1 MFAAG
6 AALTSSTRSPD
17 SLRIGTPP
25 PPQRRLK
32 ACRLRPPACT
42 RGRNPPRFRHP
53 HPSRLKRRRVPHR
66 QPGRS
71 RTPDRQTR
79 RRQRHDSRNSR
90 VPLRHVHSSLPPL
103 RQRGHLWE
111 LHPPRLQRPP
121 HRFHARARPLR
132 HRGSGHQLHLPKR
145 RSPRHLCGHSNP
157 RLRRLR
163 PGQRRRYRLTM
174 TTPSRKTR
182 SSSIPTRRTSTR
194 SSWSHP
200 RIRSGLLRRAASRR
214 SS

>member
-17 SLRIGTPP
+17 SLRIGTRPP
-25 PPQRRLK
+25 LRRRLK

-42 RGRNPPRFRHP
+42 PDRNPPRFRHP
-53 HPSRLKRRRVPHR
+53 HPNRLKRRRAPHK

-71 RTPDRQTR
+71 PTPDRQSR
-79 RRQRHDSRNSR
+79 RRQQHDSRNSR
-90 VPLRHVHSSLPPL
+90 LPLRHVHSSLPL
-103 RQRGHLWE
+103 RRRGHLWGPHP
-111 LHPPRLQRPP
+111 LRLRRPPR
-121 HRFHARARPLR
+121 RFHAPGRPRR
-132 HRGSGHQLHLPKR
+132 HRHSGHQPHR
-145 RSPRHLCGHSNP
+145 REGRSPRRLCGHSSP
-157 RLRRLR
+157 PLRRLR
-163 PGQRRRYRLTM
+163 PDQRRRRKLTM

-182 SSSIPTRRTSTR
+182 WSSIPTRQTSTR
-194 SSWSHP
+194 SSWSRR

>member
-25 PPQRRLK
+25 LLQRRLK

-42 RGRNPPRFRHP
+42 PDRNPPRFRHP
-53 HPSRLKRRRVPHR
+53 HPSRLKRRRGPRR

-71 RTPDRQTR
+71 PTPDRQSR
-79 RRQRHDSRNSR
+79 RHQRHDRRSSRA
-90 VPLRHVHSSLPPL
+90 PLRHVHSSLAL
-103 RQRGHLWE
+103 RRRGYLWVPR
-111 LHPPRLQRPP
+111 PPRLRRPP
-121 HRFHARARPLR
+121 RRFHAPGRPRR
-132 HRGSGHQLHLPKR
+132 HRHSGRQLHRPED
-145 RSPRHLCGHSNP
+145 RSPRHLCGHSSP
-157 RLRRLR
+157 WLRRLR
-163 PGQRRRYRLTM
+163 PDRRRHRKLTM

-182 SSSIPTRRTSTR
+182 WSSIPTRQTSTR
-194 SSWSHP
+194 SSWNRR